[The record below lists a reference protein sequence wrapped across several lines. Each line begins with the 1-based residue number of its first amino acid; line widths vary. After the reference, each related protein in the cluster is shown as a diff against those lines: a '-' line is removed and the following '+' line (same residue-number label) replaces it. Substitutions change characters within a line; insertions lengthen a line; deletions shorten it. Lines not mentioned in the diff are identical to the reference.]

1 MLAPRSITGYDMFTK
16 LLRDEW
22 GKKLDKSMQPN
33 NDCVV
38 VDQYD
43 KDDQDNHNDMTD
55 EFPYQI
61 DSSLLNPTLSVLLN
75 DPSNQENDF
84 HKLYISLYI
93 IFIIKIGSI

>member
-1 MLAPRSITGYDMFTK
+1 MFTK

-22 GKKLDKSMQPN
+22 GKSIDNSMQPN
-33 NDCVV
+33 NDSVV
-38 VDQYD
+38 VDQCD
-43 KDDQDNHNDMTD
+43 KDDKDNNNDMSRN
-55 EFPYQI
+55 FPYQI
-61 DSSLLNPTLSVLLN
+61 DSSSLNPTLRVFLN